1 MPWERRSGTQSRYYT
16 RSCRVNGKVSRQYV
30 GRGTHAENLALVD
43 ERERGEREQERQML
57 RAEQARLEDM
67 AAAIQEYDDT
77 VELLA
82 QAVLHAA
89 GYHAPNRSQWRR
101 RRE

>member
-1 MPWERRSGTQSRYYT
+1 MSWERRPGTQHRYYT
-16 RSCRVNGKVSRQYV
+16 RFRRASGKVSRQYV
-30 GRGTHAENLALVD
+30 GRGPHAEDLALVD
-43 ERERGEREQERQML
+43 ERERVEREQERQTR
-57 RAEQARLEDM
+57 RAEQARLEDV
-67 AAAIQEYDDT
+67 AAAIQEYDDM

-82 QAVLHAA
+82 RAVLHAA